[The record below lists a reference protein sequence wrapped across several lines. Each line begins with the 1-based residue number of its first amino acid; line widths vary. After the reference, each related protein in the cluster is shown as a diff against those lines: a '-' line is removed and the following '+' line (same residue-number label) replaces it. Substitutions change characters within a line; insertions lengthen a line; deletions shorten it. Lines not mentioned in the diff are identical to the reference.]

1 MTQLQTF
8 DDTQKLIQKYGTR
21 DPFELIDALPNTK
34 LWPARSLDADGL
46 RGFATI
52 VNRVR
57 YIAVKLL
64 QVKKGMKVV
73 VRYFVRTTES
83 TGKYIS
89 LTGTVIMIDPVYREL
104 KVMQDSDRKAA
115 GIEKELPVIIS
126 FDDIADLAGEGIT
139 SIEDYLGIE
148 KYPDDI

>member
-1 MTQLQTF
+1 MTWVLGSVVNMRLARLEPIKPEAPVIKIVFTSFPSILALDIRYALQCILDILGGQDLLDSAF
-8 DDTQKLIQKYGTR
+8 HIQT
-21 DPFELIDALPNTK
+21 L
-34 LWPARSLDADGL
+34 S
-46 RGFATI
+46 
-52 VNRVR
+52 V
-57 YIAVKLL
+57 
-64 QVKKGMKVV
+64 
-73 VRYFVRTTES
+73 
-83 TGKYIS
+83 S

-115 GIEKELPVIIS
+115 GIEKELPVIIP